1 MQFCRFRCR
10 FNRGG
15 YGPSAHASGPPYRLT
30 IELVIAETK
39 RSPAP
44 SALFFVSFCCSDNTD
59 KTALPRAALC
69 VAWISRRKRRL
80 LSVSTF
86 SSPASYKTL
95 FSMCFSNFRL
105 FLPAFFRWINPFAL
119 FDARSRNFCSASS
132 HLRSEDAM
140 NMRDF
145 EWRACVLTG
154 ISAATRYRFWIL
166 FAVIIFCLD
175 SVMVNMFFK
184 ISLGFH
190 SQLFSLIG
198 YFRCFLKHLFSYLRR
213 CLYFK
218 RLAIFRSAGG
228 NRRLSPV
235 TAAQALPYNDAGETL
250 FRDKSGCAYAY
261 RLVYSS
267 WRDLFSF
274 VIAKTSPFV

>member
-1 MQFCRFRCR
+1 
-10 FNRGG
+10 
-15 YGPSAHASGPPYRLT
+15 
-30 IELVIAETK
+30 
-39 RSPAP
+39 
-44 SALFFVSFCCSDNTD
+44 
-59 KTALPRAALC
+59 
-69 VAWISRRKRRL
+69 
-80 LSVSTF
+80 
-86 SSPASYKTL
+86 
-95 FSMCFSNFRL
+95 MCFSNFRL

-198 YFRCFLKHLFSYLRR
+198 CFWCFLWRLFLCFFWRLHFGASCDIVFCRR
-213 CLYFK
+213 G
-218 RLAIFRSAGG
+218 S
-228 NRRLSPV
+228 RRLSPV

-250 FRDKSGCAYAY
+250 FRDKSGFAYACRFIY
-261 RLVYSS
+261 PSLRGLFRLWWVRRAHSLKRMGSY
-267 WRDLFSF
+267 
-274 VIAKTSPFV
+274 A